1 MEFLDA
7 LANGKKKDL
16 ERLAK
21 LMVRFEEYA
30 RTGRLV
36 VPRELNE
43 LRNGF
48 WEVKAGDA
56 RMIFFYAGHPG
67 RASIRL
73 TNGFVKNTQKTPRKE
88 IDTATWIR
96 REDEV

>member
-1 MEFLDA
+1 MATVRHECVTCGCTVIENGVKLLIEAARVADGREPAVEFLDA

-48 WEVKAGDA
+48 WEVKAGTL
-56 RMIFFYAGHPG
+56 G
-67 RASIRL
+67 
-73 TNGFVKNTQKTPRKE
+73 
-88 IDTATWIR
+88 
-96 REDEV
+96 